1 VRALRSFLFDVPAG
15 SCLYADKAYNDY
27 EMEDLMHKSAD
38 IELSPIRK
46 KNSKRVTPPYIAF
59 VQHYHRKRIETAGSL
74 IERILPKTIHAVTAR
89 GFELKVFLFVLA
101 YSVNCL

>member
-1 VRALRSFLFDVPAG
+1 M
-15 SCLYADKAYNDY
+15 K
-27 EMEDLMHKSAD
+27 ESAK

-46 KNSKRVTPPYIAF
+46 KNSKRAMPPYMVFI
-59 VQHYHRKRIETAGSL
+59 QHDPRKRIETAGSL

-101 YSVNCL
+101 SSITCL